1 MRRRWGALRVDEG
14 PPGAAVGIRTVYIT
28 AGRLVAPVVAVVVV
42 AAQQEADALNWT
54 RVAAIAK
61 YNLIVASGINC

>member
-14 PPGAAVGIRTVYIT
+14 PPRSATGIRTVHLT
-28 AGRLVAPVVAVVVV
+28 AGRLVAPVVVVV
-42 AAQQEADALNWT
+42 AAQQEADALNRT